1 MRSVEEARRPTPVVV
16 AAKRRGASP
25 SRRAEPPPLLLCNM
39 RGFGAVSSSLFVKIE
54 FVRRIRVG
62 RAVLGLA
69 LCNHED
75 RSSSPPPPTAGGD
88 AKARAAERRS
98 ALRALARLAVTA
110 PHDIERELKA
120 IGHRCGVV
128 LPHPDAELRPPPDA
142 RDDFADALPPIR

>member
-1 MRSVEEARRPTPVVV
+1 MAQHDPATSARFWHRAPFES
-16 AAKRRGASP
+16 AAW
-25 SRRAEPPPLLLCNM
+25 
-39 RGFGAVSSSLFVKIE
+39 
-54 FVRRIRVG
+54 VRREDCEG
-62 RAVLGLA
+62 ARAAERWHQWL
-69 LCNHED
+69 HEC
-75 RSSSPPPPTAGGD
+75 RRCLSAAHAAAGGD